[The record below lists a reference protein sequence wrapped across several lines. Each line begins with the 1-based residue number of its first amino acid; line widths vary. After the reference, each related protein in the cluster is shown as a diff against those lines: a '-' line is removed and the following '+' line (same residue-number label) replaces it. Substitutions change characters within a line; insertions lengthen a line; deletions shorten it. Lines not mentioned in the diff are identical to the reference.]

1 MRIVFP
7 HGMTQRT
14 HTKKKQTEKTNNKKR
29 THKALRE
36 GIQIWRSRW
45 QPYDFHPLALK
56 QCAEGGG
63 VLGIAVHNEKA
74 FVTEESFVNIVQVP
88 YQKKQ
93 KNHNKKISIACNVD
107 PTGGQIDDE

>member
-63 VLGIAVHNEKA
+63 VLGIAVHNEVA
-74 FVTEESFVNIVQVP
+74 FVTEESFVNFVQVP
-88 YQKKQ
+88 AHLHHESLVRMVS
-93 KNHNKKISIACNVD
+93 NACNVD